1 MTQHPLKRICTVLGI
16 SRATAYRQ
24 TKPRPR
30 FYTRAEDGRVLEEI
44 RTITRRKDS
53 YGYRR
58 VTARVNRLF
67 GKRYN
72 RKRIRR
78 VMRMHGLQIPPRV
91 HRRTGRA
98 HTGRIATEQSNTR
111 WCSDALVISC
121 WNGEIVQVGFALDC
135 CDREALAWVAAPRD
149 LTGEDIRLLM
159 SRSMEQRFVERKTEK
174 PIQWLS
180 DNGGIYTA
188 LETRIHAE
196 RLGLVPVTTPAR
208 SPQSNGMSEAF
219 VNTMRRDYIES
230 AELWSAEHVIAQL
243 PAWFEDYNE
252 NAPHSAL
259 GMKSPR
265 GYRREKTLS
274 ASL

>member
-1 MTQHPLKRICTVLGI
+1 MTQHPLKRICSVLGI
-16 SRATAYRQ
+16 SRTTAYRQ

-30 FYTRAEDGRVLEEI
+30 FYQRADDGRVLEEI
-44 RTITRRKDS
+44 RAITRRKDS

-67 GKRYN
+67 RVQYN
-72 RKRIRR
+72 PKRIRR
-78 VMRMHGLQIPPRV
+78 VMRMHSLQIPPKVR
-91 HRRTGRA
+91 RRTGRA
-98 HTGRIATEQSNTR
+98 HTGRIATEQSNLR
-111 WCSDALVISC
+111 WCSDALEIAC
-121 WNGEIVQVGFALDC
+121 WNGEMLQVGFALDC
-135 CDREALAWVAAPRD
+135 SDREALALVAAPRD

-159 SRSMEQRFVERKTEK
+159 SRSVEQRFVERKTEK

-219 VNTMRRDYIES
+219 VNTLRRDYRES
-230 AELWSAEHVIAQL
+230 AELWSADRVIAQL

-252 NAPHSAL
+252 QAPYSAL

-265 GYRREKTLS
+265 EHKAEKALS